1 MVLFA
6 QAETFGRPVRELLT
20 GQPGPLTNMEFFLWA
35 RYRLA
40 QARLRQQE
48 RGRS

>member
-20 GQPGPLTNMEFFLWA
+20 GQPGPLTNMEWFLWV
-35 RYRLA
+35 RYKTA
-40 QARLRQQE
+40 VARLRQQE
-48 RGRS
+48 RGHG

>member
-6 QAETFGRPVRELLT
+6 QAEAFGRPVRELLT
-20 GQPGPLTNMEFFLWA
+20 GQPGPLMHMEWFLWV

-40 QARLRQQE
+40 MARLRQQE
-48 RGRS
+48 GGRS